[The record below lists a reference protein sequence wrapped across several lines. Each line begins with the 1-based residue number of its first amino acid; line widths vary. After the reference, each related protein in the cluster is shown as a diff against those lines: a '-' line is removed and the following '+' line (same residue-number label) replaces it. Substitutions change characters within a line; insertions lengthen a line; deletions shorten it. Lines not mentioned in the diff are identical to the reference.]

1 MKLTARSTSR
11 MYALTCLACVIW
23 LWQSLVEANNDGSLF
38 KLGHYCLLAVLASGH
53 RMEWLE
59 CRRRVER
66 QGD

>member
-23 LWQSLVEANNDGSLF
+23 LWQSLVEANKDGSQF
-38 KLGHYCLLAVLASGH
+38 NWAAVLASGH